1 MLNILQLNKGAEMTN
16 KEWLDSLNEFDK
28 IIVITNFV
36 RNIPEHNQTNK
47 EYIKQEFREWLKK
60 ERD

>member
-1 MLNILQLNKGAEMTN
+1 MTN